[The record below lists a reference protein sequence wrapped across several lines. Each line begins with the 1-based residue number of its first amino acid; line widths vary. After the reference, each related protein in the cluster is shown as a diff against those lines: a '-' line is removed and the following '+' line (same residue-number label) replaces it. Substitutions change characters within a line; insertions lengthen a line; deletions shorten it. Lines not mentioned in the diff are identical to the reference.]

1 MSHVSQPRFLVM
13 SLLGKKYPKTQEEFD
28 MTFHLDKLTDPK
40 LVFEAEKA
48 GKRMYVPIPVTWER
62 ELSKGQGP

>member
-1 MSHVSQPRFLVM
+1 
-13 SLLGKKYPKTQEEFD
+13 

-62 ELSKGQGP
+62 ELSKG